1 MSVGFDLILNFKTK
15 SKRTGE
21 DHLHLH
27 LHFLALCTIL
37 SFTSASFSFLLATS
51 TTFTLRGSRREKL
64 PAFPNKS
71 RIWVSNPFSC
81 KQLGHWSTCNISLE
95 SVRGRWFT
103 GCWVWGTG
111 AQGCSKL
118 CHCIDSPQ
126 IASYSFTVLRD
137 REAASFSEKRPTNSS
152 GGSRDERKLEIVLCH
167 CPFFLLPV
175 IINNNHHFSPML
187 MSALRVYKSCWSVFF
202 FTLKTVYFL

>member
-1 MSVGFDLILNFKTK
+1 MCWLNNIILQLTTLGLTCFPRRRVWSNRCHPPPRLSSTPEIFYINWIFGWFGEIKLVSVGFDLILNFKTK

-51 TTFTLRGSRREKL
+51 TTFTLRGSRRKKL

-81 KQLGHWSTCNISLE
+81 KQLGHWSTCNISLK

-111 AQGCSKL
+111 L
-118 CHCIDSPQ
+118 
-126 IASYSFTVLRD
+126 F
-137 REAASFSEKRPTNSS
+137 
-152 GGSRDERKLEIVLCH
+152 
-167 CPFFLLPV
+167 
-175 IINNNHHFSPML
+175 
-187 MSALRVYKSCWSVFF
+187 
-202 FTLKTVYFL
+202 